1 MGRNL
6 GIIYVIIVGFLLVLC
21 GKIAYINVAKGN
33 TYSIQVLQQ
42 QSFTS
47 RVIPFKRGDI
57 KDRNGNVL
65 ATSVMVYNLVIDS
78 KLIMNSEDNKY
89 LDPTV
94 EALTKYFDFNKEDLI
109 TSIKERKN
117 SSYWVAKKELKYEEI
132 EEFQD
137 YVAGKLAK
145 TKEEK
150 ETVSNVKGVWFE
162 KNYKRMYPYNTL
174 ACSVLG
180 YSNLNN
186 EASMGIES
194 SYGEQLNGIA
204 GREYGYM
211 DAENNMETVF
221 TSANFDADVLG
232 SEIPVV
238 VDFFATWCGPCRMM
252 APVIEELAEEY
263 DGKVKIG
270 KLDVDENSDIAA
282 RYGVMSIPTIIL
294 FKNGEVFSK
303 SVGLQDKEV
312 LKNAIKEML

>member
-1 MGRNL
+1 MSERRQVRRKKPRLRFNKRMGRNL

-89 LDPTV
+89 LEPTV

-150 ETVSNVKGVWFE
+150 ETASNVKGVWFE

-194 SYGEQLNGIA
+194 SYGEQLNGTA

-211 DAENNMETVF
+211 DAENNMETVVK
-221 TSANFDADVLG
+221 DATNGNNVISSIDMNIQRIVQNAMKKYMKKYNPKRLA
-232 SEIPVV
+232 V
-238 VDFFATWCGPCRMM
+238 VDR
-252 APVIEELAEEY
+252 
-263 DGKVKIG
+263 
-270 KLDVDENSDIAA
+270 
-282 RYGVMSIPTIIL
+282 
-294 FKNGEVFSK
+294 K
-303 SVGLQDKEV
+303 SVV
-312 LKNAIKEML
+312 

>member
-1 MGRNL
+1 MSERRQVRRKKPRLRFNKRMGRNL

-89 LDPTV
+89 LEPTV

-150 ETVSNVKGVWFE
+150 E
-162 KNYKRMYPYNTL
+162 KR
-174 ACSVLG
+174 
-180 YSNLNN
+180 
-186 EASMGIES
+186 
-194 SYGEQLNGIA
+194 
-204 GREYGYM
+204 
-211 DAENNMETVF
+211 
-221 TSANFDADVLG
+221 
-232 SEIPVV
+232 
-238 VDFFATWCGPCRMM
+238 
-252 APVIEELAEEY
+252 
-263 DGKVKIG
+263 K
-270 KLDVDENSDIAA
+270 
-282 RYGVMSIPTIIL
+282 
-294 FKNGEVFSK
+294 
-303 SVGLQDKEV
+303 
-312 LKNAIKEML
+312 